1 MDLADALQRAR
12 RDGLCAITVWSIAS
26 NEAMVSAQFDR
37 GGSKGWAILHCPP
50 DDIPATLL
58 KVLVG
63 DRVGVDP
70 GVDYSTDWLEDE

>member
-12 RDGLCAITVWSIAS
+12 ADGLCAITVWSIAS

-50 DDIPATLL
+50 DAIPETLV
-58 KVLVG
+58 KVLAG

-70 GVDYSTDWLEDE
+70 GVDYSTDWLEDD